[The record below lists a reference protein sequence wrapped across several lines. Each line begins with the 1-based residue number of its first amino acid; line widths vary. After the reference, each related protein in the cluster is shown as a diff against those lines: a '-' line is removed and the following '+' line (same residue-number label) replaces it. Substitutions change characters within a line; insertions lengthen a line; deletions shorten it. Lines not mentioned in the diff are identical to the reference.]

1 MSDARVTLVFDG
13 TSDGAVSAADET
25 AVAVAEVKD
34 ELQETAT
41 SSAEVSKGM
50 LDASVKMEAVKK
62 AAQLLGRGLREV
74 ISSSEELQQ
83 IQSALGQ
90 AYRETRDALGSMI
103 LTQSEA
109 QSITSTLAAVT
120 QTVTQ
125 RVREGTA
132 AQGDYSRELAGR
144 TLDAALALI
153 DVVQALSTGYTGVRV
168 AILAARLAV
177 EEIVGAFVRFGTA
190 VSEGAMRALG
200 DFRDELSNFA
210 TFAGPAIGA
219 VFGGDAQRSLS
230 AFAEGQ
236 REAAQASRE
245 TANALRVLGAEQG
258 EIAARTRGEYLAALQ
273 DVEGA
278 DASRRTAI
286 AEVRKAVEGLRAQI
300 ADGTITE
307 YEFAESLSEVTRV
320 AGVQR
325 EEIDALTESLVAQQK
340 ASAELARLRQENEV
354 VKARMAAEEL
364 QVIEAERQAWL
375 DSLAQKD
382 LERQM
387 AQTAATKQAL
397 AEQAAA
403 EQEAAQARLR
413 SQQAAAGTLARI
425 GASAIATQGDVAE
438 NFRATIA
445 AELSARGIQ
454 WAVEAVGRFAAFDF
468 VGGSLYT
475 AAAAAAVTGARLL
488 GGSPSAAGQV
498 SAQAPSTQTSVTNIS
513 TEVGVSGIVTPDAV
527 PLVARAV
534 TDAQRQGLI

>member
-1 MSDARVTLVFDG
+1 
-13 TSDGAVSAADET
+13 
-25 AVAVAEVKD
+25 
-34 ELQETAT
+34 
-41 SSAEVSKGM
+41 
-50 LDASVKMEAVKK
+50 
-62 AAQLLGRGLREV
+62 
-74 ISSSEELQQ
+74 
-83 IQSALGQ
+83 
-90 AYRETRDALGSMI
+90 
-103 LTQSEA
+103 
-109 QSITSTLAAVT
+109 
-120 QTVTQ
+120 
-125 RVREGTA
+125 
-132 AQGDYSRELAGR
+132 
-144 TLDAALALI
+144 
-153 DVVQALSTGYTGVRV
+153 
-168 AILAARLAV
+168 
-177 EEIVGAFVRFGTA
+177 
-190 VSEGAMRALG
+190 
-200 DFRDELSNFA
+200 
-210 TFAGPAIGA
+210 
-219 VFGGDAQRSLS
+219 
-230 AFAEGQ
+230 
-236 REAAQASRE
+236 
-245 TANALRVLGAEQG
+245 
-258 EIAARTRGEYLAALQ
+258 
-273 DVEGA
+273 
-278 DASRRTAI
+278 
-286 AEVRKAVEGLRAQI
+286 
-300 ADGTITE
+300 
-307 YEFAESLSEVTRV
+307 
-320 AGVQR
+320 VQR
-325 EEIDALTESLVAQQK
+325 EEIDALTESLIAQQK